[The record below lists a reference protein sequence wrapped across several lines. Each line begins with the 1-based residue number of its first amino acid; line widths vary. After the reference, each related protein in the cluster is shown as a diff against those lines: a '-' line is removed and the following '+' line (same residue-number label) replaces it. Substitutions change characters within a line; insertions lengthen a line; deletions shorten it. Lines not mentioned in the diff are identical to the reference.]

1 MTRRR
6 LKVAVL
12 ISGRG
17 SNLQA
22 LIDACTD
29 ADFPAEIVLV
39 VSNVPDA
46 PGLARAKVA
55 SLPTAIVDHR
65 NYASRERFDD
75 AVDGILRD
83 ARADFICLAGF
94 MRILGDAFVC
104 KWEGR
109 MINIHPSLLP
119 AFKGTHVHEQAINA
133 GVKTSGC
140 TVHYVIPA
148 LDSGP
153 IIARTEVPVL
163 AGDTAETLAA
173 RVLEAEHKTYPMAL
187 QWIAEGKVRFENGR
201 AVFSKDNA

>member
-1 MTRRR
+1 VTRKK

-22 LIDACTD
+22 LIDAC
-29 ADFPAEIVLV
+29 AAAEFPAEIVLV

-46 PGLARAKVA
+46 QGLARAQA
-55 SLPTAIVDHR
+55 AAMSTAIIDHR
-65 NYASRERFDD
+65 NHTSRERFED
-75 AVDGILRD
+75 AVDAILRG
-83 ARADFICLAGF
+83 ACSEFICLAGF
-94 MRILGDAFVC
+94 MRILSDAFVR

-119 AFKGTHVHEQAINA
+119 AFKGTHVHEQVIAS
-133 GVKTSGC
+133 GVKESGC

-153 IIARTEVPVL
+153 IIAQTEVPVL
-163 AGDTAETLAA
+163 AGDTPETLAA
-173 RVLEAEHKTYPMAL
+173 RVLEAEHKTYPLAL
-187 QWIAEGKVRFENGR
+187 KWIAEGKVRFEDGR
-201 AVFSKDNA
+201 VVFPDKT

>member
-1 MTRRR
+1 MTVAK

-22 LIDACTD
+22 LIDAC
-29 ADFPAEIVLV
+29 AAAEFPAEIVLV
-39 VSNVPDA
+39 VSNVADA
-46 PGLARAKVA
+46 QGLARAQAA

-65 NYASRERFDD
+65 NYTSREHFDE
-75 AVDGILRD
+75 AVDKTLRQ
-83 ARADFICLAGF
+83 AGAEFICLAGF
-94 MRILGDAFVC
+94 MRIFSDAFVR

-109 MINIHPSLLP
+109 VINIHPSLLP
-119 AFKGTHVHEQAINA
+119 AFKGTHVHEQAIAA
-133 GVKTSGC
+133 GVKVSGC

-153 IIARTEVPVL
+153 IIAQEKVPVL
-163 AGDTAETLAA
+163 ADDTPETLAA

-187 QWIAEGKVRFENGR
+187 KWIAERNVRFEQGR
-201 AVFSKDNA
+201 AVFSNDDS

>member
-1 MTRRR
+1 MTRKK

-22 LIDACTD
+22 LIDVCAT
-29 ADFPAEIVLV
+29 AEFPAKIVLV

-46 PGLARAKVA
+46 LGLARAKAA

-65 NYASRERFDD
+65 SYKSRESFDD
-75 AVDGILRD
+75 AVDKILRD
-83 ARADFICLAGF
+83 AGAEFICLAGF
-94 MRILGDAFVC
+94 MRIFSDAFVR

-119 AFKGTHVHEQAINA
+119 AFKGTQVHEQAIAA
-133 GVKTSGC
+133 GVKMSGC
-140 TVHYVIPA
+140 TVHYVIPT

-153 IIARTEVPVL
+153 IIAQEKVPVL
-163 AGDTAETLAA
+163 AGDTPETLAA

-187 QWIAEGKVRFENGR
+187 KWIAEGKVRFKDGR
-201 AVFSKDNA
+201 ALFAGEAR